1 MTAARQKK
9 ARLRAA
15 MRAVATRAR
24 QREEKSHASELL
36 SRAAHELEQSERI
49 QPETHTALLAL
60 PESQPRP

>member
-1 MTAARQKK
+1 
-9 ARLRAA
+9 

-60 PESQPRP
+60 PERLPRP